1 MKRALVVSLALLPGA
16 VRADDVFLTGG
27 GRLSGVIVE
36 RTAGSITLDVGP
48 GRVTL
53 PMTRVSRVVART
65 GDLTVYRQRAA
76 QLLPENVA
84 GWVALA
90 RWAEDHDLLT
100 QAREAYAY
108 VLALDPDNA
117 AAHRGLGHV
126 WTGERWGTVE
136 ESYLARGYV
145 QFEGSWVSLDERRAM
160 VEERMA
166 MAAAERERVE
176 ASARAREAE
185 ARARVAEAEARRAE
199 SVPPPGS
206 IPLDMAY
213 GYGGYGNGGYGY
225 DGGYYGGYGPTYDPY
240 APGISNLP
248 PPLIVEVPVPPPQ
261 RDHGRFRPRPTPRPQ
276 PAGGGRVGL
285 GGTRRHP

>member
-36 RTAGSITLDVGP
+36 RTAGSITLEVGP

-108 VLALDPDNA
+108 VLTLDPENA
-117 AAHRGLGHV
+117 AAHHGLSHV

-145 QFEGSWVSLDERRAM
+145 QFEGSWVTLDERRAM

-176 ASARAREAE
+176 AAARAREAD
-185 ARARVAEAEARRAE
+185 ARARVAEAEARQAE
-199 SVPPPGS
+199 SYPPPGS

-213 GYGGYGNGGYGY
+213 GYGG
-225 DGGYYGGYGPTYDPY
+225 GGYYGGYGPIYDPY
-240 APGISNLP
+240 APGISSLP
-248 PPLIVEVPVPPPQ
+248 PPVVVEVPVRPPQ
-261 RDHGRFRPRPTPRPQ
+261 RDHGSRPRPTPQPQ
-276 PAGGGRVGL
+276 PVGGGSKTGL
-285 GGTRRHP
+285 GPSRQP